1 MRHALFG
8 FRGVGLFVVTFA
20 SACTSSGSGGSGAG
34 GTGGAGPSCPDVTPC
49 GGSVVGTWT
58 VSSSS
63 CLALAG
69 DIDGWYLSLGCTKVP
84 VTGTLT
90 TTGTFTANADGT
102 YTDNTTTTGSAN
114 MSLGNDCLTVS
125 SVVVTCEKAA
135 LSSRRSVGRRL
146 APQWGATLRSRRRA
160 RRARPRWSRYR

>member
-8 FRGVGLFVVTFA
+8 FRRATLFATVVTFA
-20 SACTSSGSGGSGAG
+20 ACTSGGSGGSGTGTGTG
-34 GTGGAGPSCPDVTPC
+34 GTGGAGPTCPDVASC

-63 CLALAG
+63 CLALTG
-69 DIDGWYLSLGCTKVP
+69 DLDGSYLSLGCPKVP

-102 YTDNTTTTGSAN
+102 YIEDPDAWQLFTG
-114 MSLGNDCLTVS
+114 MRDIC
-125 SVVVTCEKAA
+125 VTQQLVAA
-135 LSSRRSVGRRL
+135 
-146 APQWGATLRSRRRA
+146 AD
-160 RRARPRWSRYR
+160 